1 MAQRARSNDRRQG
14 RAASKQ
20 QREAE
25 RKFEIEMLTLQISE
39 LRGKLTEVDEQREAL
54 ELPNLKGKDV
64 EHSHYGQGTVTEQ
77 KDAVLTIEYAN
88 GVRKQKLPFVIASG
102 CVKIDDREAT
112 ELCQKISD
120 LETEQTRLR
129 KEIQYRESAIAD
141 LQKKS

>member
-25 RKFEIEMLTLQISE
+25 RKFEIEML
-39 LRGKLTEVDEQREAL
+39 QREAL

-112 ELCQKISD
+112 ELCQRISD

-129 KEIQYRESAIAD
+129 KEIQYCESAIAD
-141 LQKKS
+141 LQKKG